1 MPNGKKIVLVTGASR
16 GLGNASANLLAEN
29 NYTVY
34 GASRNLKSDKD
45 QSSKDLFNKIKMDV
59 TDSES
64 VRNGVNKIIEEQGR
78 IDILINNAGI
88 VLAGPLEQTLIEE
101 AKLQLDTNFFGT
113 ARACKTVL
121 PHMRKQKSGLIINI
135 SSIAGQ
141 IGVPFEGFYSSSKFA
156 IEGYS
161 EALYKEVHSL
171 GINVVIIEPGDYDT
185 NQLANRIIVNDA
197 ETEPDYKDRF
207 KSTMAVIYSDETSGK
222 DPKHLAKKI
231 LKISRS
237 KRPKLRYIIGPKSNL
252 LAVLIK
258 KIIPGRWF
266 EKIMIDHYKA

>member
-1 MPNGKKIVLVTGASR
+1 MPNSKNVVLVTGASR
-16 GLGNASANLLAEN
+16 GLGNACTNLLAEN
-29 NYTVY
+29 NFTVY
-34 GASRNLKSDKD
+34 GASRNPNSEKN
-45 QSSKDLFNKIKMDV
+45 QSSEDLFNKIQMDV

-64 VRNGVNKIIEEQGR
+64 VRNGVNQIIEEQGR

-88 VLAGPLEQTLIEE
+88 VTAGPIEQTSMDE
-101 AKLQLDTNFFGT
+101 AKNQLETNFFGT
-113 ARACKTVL
+113 VQVCKTVL
-121 PHMRKQKSGLIINI
+121 PYMRKQRSGLIINI
-135 SSIAGQ
+135 SSIAGL
-141 IGVPFEGFYSSSKFA
+141 IGLPFQGFYSSSKFA

-161 EALYKEVHSL
+161 EALSKEVRSL
-171 GINVVIIEPGDYDT
+171 GINVVIIAPGDYDT

-197 ETEPDYKDRF
+197 EKEPDYKDRL
-207 KSTMAVIYSDETSGK
+207 KSTRDVIYSDETSGK
-222 DPKHLAKKI
+222 DPKYLAKKTLQI
-231 LKISRS
+231 IRS

>member
-1 MPNGKKIVLVTGASR
+1 MPNGKKVVLVTGASR

-135 SSIAGQ
+135 SYPSKVFIALPNSQ
-141 IGVPFEGFYSSSKFA
+141 LKA
-156 IEGYS
+156 IAKRFIKRFTHWE
-161 EALYKEVHSL
+161 LTLLSL
-171 GINVVIIEPGDYDT
+171 NQVIMTPINWQTG
-185 NQLANRIIVNDA
+185 
-197 ETEPDYKDRF
+197 
-207 KSTMAVIYSDETSGK
+207 S
-222 DPKHLAKKI
+222 
-231 LKISRS
+231 
-237 KRPKLRYIIGPKSNL
+237 
-252 LAVLIK
+252 
-258 KIIPGRWF
+258 
-266 EKIMIDHYKA
+266 